1 MQKHV
6 PDLPDEALGF

>member
-6 PDLPDEALGF
+6 PVLK